1 MSAVGHFFYFS
12 YRDFINFLFSIIL
25 SILIFY
31 IIFSYLIEKKILNFY
46 SNYQKKYLFYFIP
59 TLICFTLALD
69 HGRNISLISYHLI
82 AFYLTLL
89 VDAKKFVLLR
99 DQLYKNFLARIS
111 LIAFLFFYIF
121 MWKLNQMAGFGLRG
135 VPNDI
140 FQNSLFSEVIKFSK
154 FVYNFIDLYL
164 LDLPEIK
171 VK

>member
-1 MSAVGHFFYFS
+1 
-12 YRDFINFLFSIIL
+12 
-25 SILIFY
+25 
-31 IIFSYLIEKKILNFY
+31 
-46 SNYQKKYLFYFIP
+46 
-59 TLICFTLALD
+59 
-69 HGRNISLISYHLI
+69 
-82 AFYLTLL
+82 
-89 VDAKKFVLLR
+89 
-99 DQLYKNFLARIS
+99 
-111 LIAFLFFYIF
+111 